1 MKLEGYCAPAFDE
14 VREVFSLHFHQGLEV
29 GAALAVYHQGKLVV
43 DLAAGLRDLAPGEPY
58 TRDVLQPVFSVTK
71 GITAVAANMLADRGA
86 LDLDAPVRSYWSE
99 FGAAGKREVP
109 VRWLLTHQSGVLG
122 LDPPVTQAQL
132 LDWNY
137 MAKRLAA
144 QSPVWEPGSK
154 HGYHSMT
161 YGFLV
166 GEIIRRASGRSVGR
180 YVAEEIAGP
189 LGAKFFIGLPANRN
203 DHVAPVLFEPKPG
216 KALKLP
222 DSGPYANHTLSWISP
237 PLGLSDVNREDVRAA
252 ELPAAN
258 GIGNARSLARIFAAT
273 IGTIDGVRLL
283 SPLGM
288 NRARA
293 EQWRG
298 LDEVMGIENA
308 LGLGLLLP
316 TEWCPLG
323 GQGSFGTAGL
333 GGSRGWA
340 HPELSLAFGYTP
352 NLCRLDHFDGREA
365 ALSHAAVSCAKRLA
379 KVTFL
384 TGAYDP

>member
-1 MKLEGYCAPAFDE
+1 MKLEGYCDPEFDE
-14 VREVFSLHFHQGLEV
+14 VRKVFSFHFHQGLEV

-43 DLAAGLRDLAPGEPY
+43 DLAAGLRDRASGEPY

-86 LDLDAPVRSYWSE
+86 LDLNAPVCSYWPE

-122 LDPPVTQAQL
+122 LDQPVTQAQL
-132 LDWNY
+132 LVWNY

-144 QSPVWEPGSK
+144 QRPVWEPGSK

-166 GEIIRRASGRSVGR
+166 GEIIRRTSGRSVGQ

-189 LGAKFFIGLPANRN
+189 LGANFFIGLPANRN
-203 DHVAPVLFEPKPG
+203 GHVAPVLFEAKAG
-216 KALKLP
+216 KALRLP
-222 DSGPYANHTLSWISP
+222 DSGPYAHQTLGWISP
-237 PLGLSDVNREDVRAA
+237 PLSLSDANREDVRAA
-252 ELPAAN
+252 ELPSAN

-273 IGTIDGVRLL
+273 INTIDGIRLL
-283 SPLGM
+283 SSLGM

-298 LDEVMGIENA
+298 RDEVMGIENA

-323 GQGSFGTAGL
+323 GHGSYGTAGL

-352 NLCRLDHFDGREA
+352 NLCWLDHFDRREV
-365 ALSHAAVSCAKRLA
+365 ALSQAAVSCAERLA
-379 KVTFL
+379 KVSL
-384 TGAYDP
+384 PYRSI